1 MKDRDIYII
10 DWLDHTGDSGW
21 FDNDSVKKEKPIT
34 ARTIGYLVEE
44 NDEYYKL
51 VDTITNDNG
60 VGGLSIILKS
70 CVQDIWQLEMK

>member
-1 MKDRDIYII
+1 MENKSLYMI
-10 DWLDHTGDSGW
+10 DWKDHTGDGGW
-21 FDNDSVKKEKPIT
+21 FDTDSVKKEKPVI
-34 ARTIGYLVEE
+34 ARTVGYLVEE

-70 CVQDIWQLEMK
+70 CVMNIWLLEMK